1 MHVRVVPNNGD
12 VVVLASKLVAAGHD
26 SVVVEGDEV
35 VFVPFAEP
43 YGFDWIGAVEAHFGC
58 SVREVG

>member
-12 VVVLASKLVAAGHD
+12 VVGLADRLVAAGHD
-26 SVVVEGDEV
+26 SVYVLWDSV

-43 YGFDWIGAVEAHFGC
+43 FGFDWIGAVEAHFGC